1 MMRNIDEIVRE
12 IGTELGIDP
21 LKVKYM
27 AKAYDIPQV
36 REHFMHKYSSDIDGK
51 NPITV
56 FCKKC
61 REDEEVR
68 KEAYRWMSIVEDVG
82 PSKLMISPVSKE
94 FLCPS

>member
-1 MMRNIDEIVRE
+1 MMRSIDEIVKE

-21 LKVKYM
+21 LKAKYM

-36 REHFMHKYSSDIDGK
+36 KEHFTQKYSNEIDGK
-51 NPITV
+51 NPINILCT

-82 PSKLMISPVSKE
+82 PGRLMFS
-94 FLCPS
+94 CQ